1 LGFAQGNLWNEF
13 KPDIKHLVRRKILH
27 RHY

>member
-13 KPDIKHLVRRKILH
+13 KPDIKHLVRSKLLH
-27 RHY
+27 RH